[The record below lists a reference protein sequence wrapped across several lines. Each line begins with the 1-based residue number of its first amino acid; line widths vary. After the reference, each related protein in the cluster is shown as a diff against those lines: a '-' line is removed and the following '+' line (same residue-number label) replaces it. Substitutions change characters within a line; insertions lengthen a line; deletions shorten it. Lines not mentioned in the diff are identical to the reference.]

1 MSKTLLPKKDK
12 KTAMNKFTICKCG
25 TKICNKCWNYW
36 HKDKTCLQA
45 IKEELGEFCNENEI
59 RLCRTCKAIV
69 TKTEGC
75 PHMSCSICKSDWC
88 WDCGGK
94 YNPGHYENCPKNLIP
109 IKGTTRQ
116 RLREVVHRI
125 TSSTH
130 VQICILVICFFIPII
145 AVIVGLIVDVDQNES
160 DLTE

>member
-69 TKTEGC
+69 TKTEDC
-75 PHMSCSICKSDWC
+75 PNITCSVCKSHWC
-88 WDCGGK
+88 WDCGQK
-94 YNPGHYENCPKNLIP
+94 DEPFHSRNCPK
-109 IKGTTRQ
+109 T
-116 RLREVVHRI
+116 
-125 TSSTH
+125 
-130 VQICILVICFFIPII
+130 FIPITGTICERLIEVGRRLTTSSCVLICIFLFFMSMPVIGIII
-145 AVIVGLIVDVDQNES
+145 ALIVDD
-160 DLTE
+160 DLTK